1 MMTPQQFDVLRDAVL
16 NTLRY
21 GNATQALG
29 MLQGAG
35 MTGATRAYSDKME
48 CLYSWVIAA
57 GSCAIDRQFDNQQR
71 QEWHETQQSLE
82 ESVR

>member
-1 MMTPQQFDVLRDAVL
+1 MNDLEFDILRSTVL
-16 NTLRY
+16 NALHY
-21 GNATQALG
+21 GACEQALG

-35 MTGATRAYSDKME
+35 IVADVSSHMAE
-48 CLYSWVIAA
+48 WEQLYSWVFMA

-71 QEWHETQQSLE
+71 QEWHETQVSLE

>member
-1 MMTPQQFDVLRDAVL
+1 MTKQQFEALRNAVL
-16 NTLRY
+16 NTLHY
-21 GNATQALG
+21 GQANQALG

-35 MTGATRAYSDKME
+35 MVADVSAYSDDFE
-48 CLYSWVIAA
+48 QLYSWAFMA
-57 GSCAIDRQFDNQQR
+57 GSCAIDRQYDNQQR